1 MKKRVMIVATLV
13 LCLGFVFATTSYG
26 LEKLGKGVKI
36 YFFCGGPEGGSFAS
50 VVYKGALQAEYDLGA
65 DVEYVW
71 SDWNVAKM
79 IADFKDAMAANPDG
93 IAIMGHPGDD
103 AFAPLVDQAIA
114 KGIIVTS
121 QNTDLPSIEAKYTAV
136 GFGYVGQELY
146 ASGLMLARHTVK
158 LLGLGDGDRALVYGL
173 LSQPTRGLRSKGCID
188 GLEKAGVT
196 VDYIEISDAVNTDP
210 PLGAPVVAGYIA
222 AHPDVK
228 LVITDHGGLTG
239 ALEMYFKTAGV
250 KPGEIAGAGFDLSAA
265 SVEAIRDGYT
275 VAVHDQQPYLQGY
288 LPIVQIC
295 LTKKYGFAGLHIN
308 TGSGIVDASNVEP
321 VAALAEQ
328 GIR

>member
-1 MKKRVMIVATLV
+1 MKRLLTIVV
-13 LCLGFVFATTSYG
+13 LMAFCLGLAFSTASYG
-26 LEKLGKGVKI
+26 LEKLGEGVKI
-36 YFFCGGPEGGSFAS
+36 YFFNGGSEGGSFAS
-50 VVYKGALQAEYDLGA
+50 IVYNGARQAEYDLGA
-65 DVEYVW
+65 DVTYVW

-103 AFAPLVDQAIA
+103 AFELLVDQAIA

-121 QNTDLPSIEAKYTAV
+121 QNTDLPRIEAKYTAV

-146 ASGLMLARHTVK
+146 ASGLMLARHTAR

-188 GLEKAGVT
+188 GLEEVGVT
-196 VDYIEISDAVNTDP
+196 VDYIEISDAVNTDAT
-210 PLGAPVVAGYIA
+210 LGAPVVAGYIA
-222 AHPDVK
+222 ANPDVK
-228 LVITDHGGLTG
+228 LIITDHGGLTG
-239 ALEMYFKTAGV
+239 TLEMYFKTAGV
-250 KPGEIAGAGFDLSAA
+250 KPGEIMGAGFDLSAA
-265 SVEAIRDGYT
+265 SVEAIRNGYT
-275 VAVHDQQPYLQGY
+275 AAVHDQQPYLQGY

-295 LTKKYGFAGLHIN
+295 LTKKYGFAGLHID
-308 TGSGIVDASNVEP
+308 TGAAIIDKTNIDF
-321 VAALAEQ
+321 VAPLAEK